1 MKVLVTGGEGFLG
14 SNIAQSLDKSKHEV
28 LISTRTKRFNKVS
41 KDQIYL
47 NLEDLD
53 DISLYGFDAVVHC
66 AANVYSK
73 NQEQLFFINA
83 IQTAEFFKLAIRD
96 HVKHFIFMSSVGV
109 YGKSS
114 KSIINVETETNPYN
128 TYTQSKLAAE
138 RMLIDLAHQHD
149 ISLSIIRAP
158 MIYGK
163 AAKGNYRILARLIGN
178 NLPIPIPF
186 QENRRNFCNIQNI
199 TSFINH
205 LINIEIDMLKQI
217 NYFIPADDKAISLEE
232 LCKLIAKD
240 LNKSFSYVRMPRRIL
255 EIIFIFLGKRNIIDS
270 LFKDMLVSNSSA
282 KKIGWK
288 PFF

>member
-28 LISTRTKRFNKVS
+28 LISTRNKRCNDVS
-41 KDQIYL
+41 EDKIYI

-53 DISLYGFDAVVHC
+53 DITLDGFDAVVHC

-73 NQEQLFFINA
+73 NQDQLFFINA
-83 IQTAEFFKLAIRD
+83 IQTAEFFKIAIRD

-114 KSIINVETETNPYN
+114 EVIINVETETNPYN
-128 TYTQSKLAAE
+128 AYTQSKLEAE
-138 RMLIDLAHQHD
+138 KMLIDLAHKHN

-163 AAKGNYRILARLIGN
+163 AAKGNYKILSRLISN
-178 NLPIPIPF
+178 NLPVPIPLHG
-186 QENRRNFCNIQNI
+186 NKRNFCSIQNI
-199 TSFINH
+199 TSFISH
-205 LINIEIDMLKQI
+205 LIDMDIDMLKKI
-217 NYFIPADDKAISLEE
+217 NSYIPADNKALSLEE
-232 LCKLIAKD
+232 LCMLIAKD
-240 LNKSFSYVRMPRRIL
+240 LKKTFLYVRMPRRIL

-270 LFKDMLVSNSSA
+270 LFKDMRISNSSA

-288 PFF
+288 PFC